1 MEVHPKL
8 SSFTILFITV
18 PLLFW
23 VSCVADTAFLKA
35 PEERPSHSTIARE
48 SENRPSQIL
57 PDERTASSKGVEQ
70 ARPLPSSA
78 DQQRTTQDAV
88 SPQTKDEKPG
98 AYSDSIEKTRNIAA
112 SSKAESTK
120 DESAALT
127 SKPEKLAA
135 DKAEREG
142 STSSPTAPLAVDKER
157 QIAPSPI
164 KTPKTDLVSLKHAKE
179 TLVLAVP
186 DRAQEKPVS
195 SSAPP
200 RLIDKVQQSTSP
212 PTTDKQK
219 IVPYPIKLEEEEEE
233 LPRYLTLKSGTTV
246 PASTDVEEEL
256 TIISSPP
263 IEKQE
268 GVLSTSRLEEKPAG
282 LVRIDKGKT
291 IPVLRK
297 PEEGKQVLTT
307 DAVKKGPAGQRSSVR
322 EGGRA
327 VAMPVTMK
335 QGGSISGTDRKD
347 EGEMFSIPPEIEEP
361 YEFVT
366 LAQSD
371 DEQPIRIPIWLEQGK
386 PILSPEEGDEV
397 QKIASIPKGKT
408 ARTLSSPEGG
418 EEEQR
423 MPVEIESPVP
433 FSTETQKQL
442 DQGMLDSAL
451 EFCQAS
457 NDFWEQ
463 GDLYNAIDALDQAYS
478 LILRISPEDDSD
490 LLQQKEDLRFTIS
503 KRIIEVYSSRFTVAN
518 GRNSV
523 IPLVMNRY
531 VDRALN
537 LFKGRERKFFL
548 DSYRR
553 SGKYRPAILLALRE
567 AGLPEELSWLP
578 LIESGFKIR
587 AFSRSRALGLW
598 QFVASTGYKF
608 GLKRDRWVDERMD
621 PEKSTHAA
629 IAYLKELHQIFGDWT
644 TALAA
649 YNCGEGKVLKCIR
662 TQKINYLDNFWDL
675 YERLPMETAFYVPKF
690 LAVLHILKDPEAHG
704 LTLPPVDEE
713 VETEVIPI
721 DKQAH
726 LKTIAKHTGVPYTL
740 LKEINP
746 SLRYNFTPERP
757 FSFKMPKG
765 EGQVL
770 LSKLEEIPVWHPPT
784 PVYVVHKVRRGESL
798 SVIARRYGTSVGSI
812 MRLNGLKSSHFIR
825 TGWRLK
831 IPTRKRYPIPRR
843 VPSGVSGS
851 TGRAELVQYVVQK
864 GDSLWRIAE
873 RFGTT
878 TKAIRS
884 ANRLSDTRLSIGQI
898 IMLPQDLTTTE
909 EIKTKT
915 YIVSKGDS
923 PYLIATRHRMKL
935 SQFLSINNLSP
946 RSTIFPGQVLLVKAE

>member
-8 SSFTILFITV
+8 SGFKIVLITA

-23 VSCVADTAFLKA
+23 VSCVADTAFLNA
-35 PEERPSHSTIARE
+35 PEKRPPHSTDIRE
-48 SENRPSQIL
+48 PENRPSQML
-57 PDERTASSKGVEQ
+57 PDERTASSNGVGQ
-70 ARPLPSSA
+70 VRPLPSSA
-78 DQQRTTQDAV
+78 DQQSKTQVAA
-88 SPQTKDEKPG
+88 SRQTKDKNPD
-98 AYSDSIEKTRNIAA
+98 AHSDDVEKTPNIAA

-127 SKPEKLAA
+127 SKRELVAA
-135 DKAEREG
+135 GKAEREG
-142 STSSPTAPLAVDKER
+142 SNSPATALPAVHKER

-164 KTPKTDLVSLKHAKE
+164 KAPKTDIVSLKHEKE
-179 TLVLAVP
+179 APVLAAPERV
-186 DRAQEKPVS
+186 QEQPLS
-195 SSAPP
+195 SSTPP
-200 RLIDKVQQSTSP
+200 RPIEEVQPSTSP
-212 PTTDKQK
+212 SAIDKKK
-219 IVPYPIKLEEEEEE
+219 IAPYPIKIDEEGEE
-233 LPRYLTLKSGTTV
+233 LPRFLILDPGTTV

-263 IEKQE
+263 IEKRE
-268 GVLSTSRLEEKPAG
+268 GLLSTFRLEKKPAG
-282 LVRIDKGKT
+282 
-291 IPVLRK
+291 RK
-297 PEEGKQVLTT
+297 
-307 DAVKKGPAGQRSSVR
+307 SSVR
-322 EGGRA
+322 EQART
-327 VAMPVTMK
+327 VTVPVTIK
-335 QGGSISGTDRKD
+335 QRGSISGTDQQEEEERS
-347 EGEMFSIPPEIEEP
+347 SIPPEIEEP
-361 YEFVT
+361 HEFVT

-371 DEQPIRIPIWLEQGK
+371 DERPIRIPIWLEQGR
-386 PILSPEEGDEV
+386 PVPSTREHEEV
-397 QKIASIPKGKT
+397 QQIASIPKGKVE
-408 ARTLSSPEGG
+408 RTLSSPETG
-418 EEEQR
+418 EEKQR
-423 MPVEIESPVP
+423 TPVEIESPVP
-433 FSTETQKQL
+433 FSPETQKEL

-478 LILRISPEDDSD
+478 LILRVSPEDDSE

-523 IPLVMNRY
+523 IPLVMNRH
-531 VDRALN
+531 VERALK

-548 DSYRR
+548 ASYRR
-553 SGKYRPAILLALRE
+553 SGKYRPAILMALKE

-621 PEKSTHAA
+621 PERSTYAA

-690 LAVLHILKDPEAHG
+690 LAVLHILNDPEAHG
-704 LTLPPVDEE
+704 FTLPPVDE
-713 VETEVIPI
+713 VIETEAISI
-721 DKQAH
+721 EKQVH
-726 LKTIAKHTGVPYTL
+726 LKTISRHTGVPYAL

-746 SLRYNFTPERP
+746 SLRYSFTPDRA

-765 EGQVL
+765 KGQVL
-770 LSKLEEIPVWHPPT
+770 LSKLDEIPVWHPPT
-784 PVYVVHKVRRGESL
+784 PAYVVHKVRRGESL
-798 SVIARRYGTSVGSI
+798 SVIARRYGTSVRSI

-831 IPTRKRYPIPRR
+831 IPTKRRYPITGRAS
-843 VPSGVSGS
+843 SGVSGS
-851 TGRAELVQYVVQK
+851 TGRAELVKYVVQK

-884 ANRLSDTRLSIGQI
+884 ANRLSNTRLSIGQVLMI
-898 IMLPQDLTTTE
+898 PQDLSTIE
-909 EIKTKT
+909 GIKTKT

-923 PYLIATRHRMKL
+923 PYLIAKRHRMKL
-935 SQFLSINNLSP
+935 SQFLRINNLSP
-946 RSTIFPGQVLLVKAE
+946 RSTIFPGQALLVKGE